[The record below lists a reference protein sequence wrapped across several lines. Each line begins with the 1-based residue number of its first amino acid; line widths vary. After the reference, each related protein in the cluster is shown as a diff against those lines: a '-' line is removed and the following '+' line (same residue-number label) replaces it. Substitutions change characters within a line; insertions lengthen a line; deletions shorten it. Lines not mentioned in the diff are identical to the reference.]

1 MMQRVAKVQKPKNM
15 NLDKWGFF
23 YKCKI
28 QNLKCCKTY
37 ALDELRN
44 IRHFAQDQIYTSSS
58 MICVQC
64 VARQKTWRYENE

>member
-1 MMQRVAKVQKPKNM
+1 VQRVAKVQKSKNT

-37 ALDELRN
+37 VLDELRN
-44 IRHFAQDQIYTSSS
+44 IRHFAQDQIYT
-58 MICVQC
+58 
-64 VARQKTWRYENE
+64 KTLDLYVCNSVHVGYSQ